1 MENRDYLESFRKQID
16 TVDNEI
22 MILLKRRFQLSKKI
36 AKYKM
41 NNDVPIEDLDREKQ
55 VFQNL
60 INLAISMQ
68 MSQQFVKKLF
78 TLIVEQSKEEQ
89 DNFLEKKGFSSS
101 EK

>member
-89 DNFLEKKGFSSS
+89 DNFLEKKGFGTS